1 MSAAQAKR
9 RLQKALDLLEAAA
22 RALKDRAASA
32 AESGGEADTL
42 SAELDKARAD
52 NAALA
57 ETAEAASARLDA
69 AVVRLK
75 AAMEG

>member
-1 MSAAQAKR
+1 MH
-9 RLQKALDLLEAAA
+9 KALDRLEAAA
-22 RALKDRAASA
+22 RALKERAASA
-32 AESGGEADTL
+32 AASGGEADTL
-42 SAELDKARAD
+42 RAELDKARAD